1 MPYTKCPYCRKVQQV
16 SPNLVLHD
24 VGCMNERCGVQFQ
37 AEEYRMHSG
46 PLSRLVFFGVIAY
59 ALVML
64 VKTVWDNSAWIMSF
78 VG

>member
-1 MPYTKCPYCRKVQQV
+1 
-16 SPNLVLHD
+16 
-24 VGCMNERCGVQFQ
+24 MNERCGVQFQ